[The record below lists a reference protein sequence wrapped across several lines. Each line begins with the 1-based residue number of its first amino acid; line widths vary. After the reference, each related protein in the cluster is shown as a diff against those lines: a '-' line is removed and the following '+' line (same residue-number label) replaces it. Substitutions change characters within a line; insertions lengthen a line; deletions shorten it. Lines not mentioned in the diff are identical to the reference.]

1 LSTSLLQNREKT
13 HGFYPSTAKLS
24 QALKDTM
31 KSGQNWIA
39 LSDAQAESL
48 EMIALKIARILSGNP
63 DYADHWDD
71 VIGYA
76 RLARPETEAQGA
88 LDLTDKFNNLRN
100 QP

>member
-1 LSTSLLQNREKT
+1 MSTFLIQNRERT
-13 HGFYPSTAKLS
+13 HGSYPSTAKLS

-31 KSGQNWIA
+31 KSGPNWIS

-88 LDLTDKFNNLRN
+88 LDLIKELHK
-100 QP
+100 

>member
-1 LSTSLLQNREKT
+1 MSISLLQNRERT
-13 HGFYPSTAKLS
+13 HGSYPSTAKLS

-31 KSGQNWIA
+31 KSGPNWIS
-39 LSDAQAESL
+39 LSDAQAEAL

-88 LDLTDKFNNLRN
+88 LDLIKELHK
-100 QP
+100 